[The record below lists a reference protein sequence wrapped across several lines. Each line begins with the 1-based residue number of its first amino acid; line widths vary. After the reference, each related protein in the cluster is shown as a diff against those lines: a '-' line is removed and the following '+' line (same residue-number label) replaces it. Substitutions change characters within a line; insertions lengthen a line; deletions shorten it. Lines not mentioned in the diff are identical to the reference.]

1 MADALDTTCGDQ
13 AHVPVLLAEAVDAL
27 AVKPGGRYV
36 DGTFGRGGHAREI
49 VRRGGEVLG
58 IDRDDEAVASAG
70 GIRVVKGRHGDVK
83 EIASD
88 NGWNEVDGILLD
100 LGVSSPQLDDA
111 GRGFSFMR
119 DGPLDMRMDRSQ
131 GVSAAD
137 IVNGESAEGL
147 EAIFRDLGEEPA
159 ARRIARAIA
168 GRRGFKTTSEL
179 ADFVESVLPR
189 HGAHHPATRVF
200 QALRMAV
207 NDELGEL
214 ARALEG
220 GIGLLRPGGR
230 FAVISFES
238 LSDRAVK
245 RFFAAHVGRMV
256 SLQQGGEE
264 WVGELP
270 RARHVTRR
278 AVMAGSR
285 ERALNPRS
293 RSARLRAIEREAT
306 EG

>member
-1 MADALDTTCGDQ
+1 M
-13 AHVPVLLAEAVDAL
+13 EAL

-58 IDRDDEAVASAG
+58 IDRDDEAVAAAG
-70 GIRVVKGRHGDVK
+70 GMRVVRGRHGDMK
-83 EIASD
+83 EIANQ
-88 NGWNEVDGILLD
+88 NGWQEVDGVLLD

-111 GRGFSFMR
+111 GRGFSFLR
-119 DGPLDMRMDRSQ
+119 EGPLDMRMDRSC

-137 IVNGESAEGL
+137 LVNGAGEAEL
-147 EAIFRDLGEEPA
+147 EAIFRDLGEEPC

-168 GRRGFKTTSEL
+168 RRRGFSTTTEL
-179 ADFVESVLPR
+179 ADFVERMVGGR
-189 HGAHHPATRVF
+189 RGAHHPATRVF

-214 ARALEG
+214 GRALEG
-220 GIGLLRPGGR
+220 GLQLLRPGGR
-230 FAVISFES
+230 FAVIAFES
-238 LSDRAVK
+238 LSDRMVK
-245 RFFAAHVGRMV
+245 RFFAAHVGRMR

-270 RARHVTRR
+270 RARAVTGR
-278 AVMAGSR
+278 AVMAGRR
-285 ERALNPRS
+285 ERDLNPRS
-293 RSARLRAIEREAT
+293 RSARLRAIER
-306 EG
+306 GHD